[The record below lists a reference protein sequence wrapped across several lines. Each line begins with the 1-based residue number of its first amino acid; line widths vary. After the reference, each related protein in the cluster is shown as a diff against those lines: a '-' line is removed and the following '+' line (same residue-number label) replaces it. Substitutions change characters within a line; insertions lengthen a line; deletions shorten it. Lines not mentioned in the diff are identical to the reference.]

1 MTYFGVLGT
10 FILPPLVVLLI
21 LVPRDVWRGKAA
33 SRLPYAA
40 VLLHVLIAVLYTTPW
55 DNYLVATGVWWYDP
69 ALVTG
74 LRIGWVPIEE
84 YTFFVVQTLLTGLW
98 TVELMRWLRPAP
110 NFRPNSSF
118 RAGATMLA
126 GLLWLGALVILLS
139 GWQPGR
145 YLALILVWALLP
157 LALQLAYGA
166 DILLAN
172 VRLLAAAIIPPTL
185 YLWLVDAL
193 AITDGTWT
201 INPAQTTGFRLGPL
215 PVEEMLFFLMT
226 NVIIV
231 YGITLM
237 LSPAGAHRF
246 AGLRTRLRGRPRG
259 AERIPLDIAEESR
272 S

>member
-21 LVPRDVWRGKAA
+21 LVPRDVWRGRAT

-55 DNYLVATGVWWYDP
+55 DNYLVATDVWWYDP

-98 TVELMRWLRPAP
+98 TVELIRWLRPSP
-110 NFRPNSSF
+110 EFRPSGSF
-118 RAGATMLA
+118 RFGAAALA
-126 GLLWLGALVILLS
+126 GLLWLGALVMLLS

-226 NVIIV
+226 NVIIA

-246 AGLRTRLRGRPRG
+246 TGLRARLGGRPRG
-259 AERIPLDIAEESR
+259 AKRIPFDIAEESR